1 MAQVAVCFGGP
12 SPEHDI
18 SILTG
23 LQAARLLADAGDD
36 VVGLYWTKT
45 GAWLQ
50 VPAVLEARDF
60 LAPEVPGAVPLRL
73 LVDEDGGFVEEGRRG
88 KLGRELDV
96 DVVVNACHGGPGE
109 DGTLQAVLDATGIRH
124 AGPSATGAAL
134 GMDKLA
140 ATAVARSR
148 GVPVNEQHALD
159 DGELEHASV
168 DHTGPFVVK
177 PRWGGSS
184 IGIEI
189 VADLDTARQLGRA
202 SVHLKRG
209 AVLEPYLLRSPDE
222 PWVDLNVAVRV
233 FPALELSPLERPLRA
248 GPGIYDYRAKYI
260 AESGTGLEHA
270 PRELPAVVPDG
281 VAAAVE
287 AAVRALV
294 PALDVRGIARFDF
307 LWDGDDKVLFNEV
320 NTVPGALSLYLWAAA
335 GHDRTAVVQDLV
347 REAREPAPPRWMS
360 TGADGLALRSAG
372 EIAAKL
378 G

>member
-23 LQAARLLADAGDD
+23 LQAARLLADAGED

-50 VPAVLEARDF
+50 VPAVLEASDF
-60 LAPEVPGAVPLRL
+60 LAPEVPRATPLRL
-73 LVDEDGGFVEEGRRG
+73 LVGEGGGFVEEGKRG
-88 KLGRELDV
+88 KLGHRLDL
-96 DVVVNACHGGPGE
+96 DVVVNGCHGGPGE
-109 DGTLQAVLDATGIRH
+109 DGTLQAILDATGIRH

-140 ATAVARSR
+140 ATALARSR

-159 DGELEHASV
+159 DAVFEHP
-168 DHTGPFVVK
+168 GPYVVK

-209 AVLEPYLLRSPDE
+209 AVIEPYLLRAEGE
-222 PWVDLNVAVRV
+222 PWIDLNVAVRV

-248 GPGIYDYRAKYI
+248 GPGIYDYQAKYI

-270 PRELPAVVPDG
+270 PRELPANVPDG
-281 VAAAVE
+281 VAAAVDHV
-287 AAVRALV
+287 VRSLV

-307 LWDGDDKVLFNEV
+307 LWDGDERVLFNEV

-335 GHDRTAVVQDLV
+335 GHDRTTVVRDLV
-347 REAREPAPPRWMS
+347 REAREPSPPRWTS